1 MSRRDRT
8 PPDAHLAVRPYLAA
22 RPGELDPAQAR
33 ALTDHLSRCPLC
45 AAEAA
50 RFDRIAVALA
60 AMRELELEPPA
71 ELLEDLVAA
80 IGRGRPAALAARAMA
95 IGPRLRRS
103 GRTVLVSGPGRGVQD
118 PRLVAAAAGAGG
130 ALVATAVVAG
140 VLRSRRRAPG
150 QRTAARTARRTAART
165 ATRTALPAVARSV
178 ARLFGR
184 PERPT
189 LALPALGAASARAR

>member
-1 MSRRDRT
+1 MSKREGT

-33 ALTDHLSRCPLC
+33 ALTEHLSRCPVC

-50 RFDRIAVALA
+50 GFHRIALALA

-71 ELLEDLVAA
+71 ELLEGLVAA
-80 IGRGRPAALAARAMA
+80 VSLRRPAALAARARTL
-95 IGPRLRRS
+95 GPLLRRS
-103 GRTVLVSGPGRGVQD
+103 GRTVLVSGRGVQD

-140 VLRSRRRAPG
+140 VLRSRRRGPAG
-150 QRTAARTARRTAART
+150 K
-165 ATRTALPAVARSV
+165 ATRPAVARSV
-178 ARLFGR
+178 ARLLRR
-184 PERPT
+184 PERPA
-189 LALPALGAASARAR
+189 LSLPALGAASARAR

>member
-1 MSRRDRT
+1 MSRREGT

-33 ALTDHLSRCPLC
+33 ALTEHLSRCPVC

-50 RFDRIAVALA
+50 GFHRIALALA

-80 IGRGRPAALAARAMA
+80 VRRPRPAALAARALA

-103 GRTVLVSGPGRGVQD
+103 GRTVLVSGPGPWRPVQD

-140 VLRSRRRAPG
+140 VLRSRRRAPAAKA
-150 QRTAARTARRTAART
+150 AAR
-165 ATRTALPAVARSV
+165 PAVARSM
-178 ARLFGR
+178 ARLLRR
-184 PERPT
+184 PERPA

>member
-8 PPDAHLAVRPYLAA
+8 PTDAHLAVRPYLAA

-33 ALTDHLSRCPLC
+33 ALTEHLSRCPVC

-50 RFDRIAVALA
+50 GFHRIAVALA

-80 IGRGRPAALAARAMA
+80 VGRGRPAALARL
-95 IGPRLRRS
+95 GPRLRRS
-103 GRTVLVSGPGRGVQD
+103 GRAVLVTRGVQD

-130 ALVATAVVAG
+130 ALVATAVLAG
-140 VLRSRRRAPG
+140 VLRSRRRGPG
-150 QRTAARTARRTAART
+150 AKAARPT
-165 ATRTALPAVARSV
+165 VARSM
-178 ARLFGR
+178 ARLLRR
-184 PERPT
+184 PERPA